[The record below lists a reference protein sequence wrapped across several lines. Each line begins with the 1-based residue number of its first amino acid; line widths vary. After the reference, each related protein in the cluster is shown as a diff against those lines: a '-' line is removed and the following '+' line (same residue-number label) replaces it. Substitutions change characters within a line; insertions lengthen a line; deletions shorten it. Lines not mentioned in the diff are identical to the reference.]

1 MSQKLHNVPDLQS
14 QFILIGRSVVKDSS
28 EELLGC
34 RNEKQG
40 GRDRNYPESIDELG
54 TVVQS
59 LLTCTERQTEMDTH
73 TIG

>member
-14 QFILIGRSVVKDSS
+14 QLILIGRTVVKDSS

-34 RNEKQG
+34 RNKKQG

-59 LLTCTERQTEMDTH
+59 SLTCTERQTEMDTH
-73 TIG
+73 TVG